1 MGKRPARGAGPAGKK
16 AKGDGDNWVNR
27 VLVDQGH
34 FPAEDVPDYVPFFS
48 LYLPIP
54 VDKAPPLITWSKFS
68 VPIWSNWE
76 NEREP
81 VEIRATTHKPLVPG
95 DKLEPFSVAV
105 CRGYTRCTIIA
116 YAICHML
123 MVEDQA
129 SFSQREKEDFTRR
142 AR

>member
-1 MGKRPARGAGPAGKK
+1 M
-16 AKGDGDNWVNR
+16 
-27 VLVDQGH
+27 DQGH